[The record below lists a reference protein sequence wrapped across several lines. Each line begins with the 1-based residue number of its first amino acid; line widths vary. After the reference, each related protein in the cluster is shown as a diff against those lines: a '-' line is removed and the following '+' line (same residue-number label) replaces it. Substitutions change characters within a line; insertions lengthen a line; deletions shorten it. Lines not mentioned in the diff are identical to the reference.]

1 MLMGAWVDA
10 GLDVAALERALRT
23 VVAGGWELVTTR
35 VERRGIAATYLDLEI
50 PGEDHHAHDAH
61 GRHVHGRHRGHR
73 LRDVVAIVERSG
85 LTARQIARATAI
97 YRCIAEAEARL
108 AGESVEEMLFHE
120 VGQLDA
126 ILDVAGT
133 CVALDLFGI
142 EELRCSAFPVP
153 NERTPHGEH
162 HRHDRRTAT
171 PDLLRGFPQRP
182 VEADRDLVTVTAA
195 AILTTLATSIG
206 EGPGALAIERSGYGA
221 GRNDPP
227 YPNVVRVTVGTLASP
242 GGRSARRRGGA
253 DPTSPS

>member
-1 MLMGAWVDA
+1 VRVAYVDMLGGAAGDMLMAAWVDA

-23 VVAGGWELVTTR
+23 IVADGWTLVTAR

-61 GRHVHGRHRGHR
+61 GRHAHGRHLGHR

-85 LTARQIARATAI
+85 LTARQIARASAI
-97 YRCIAEAEARL
+97 YRRIAEVEAQL
-108 AGESVEEMLFHE
+108 AGEPVEEMLFHA

-133 CVALDLFGI
+133 CVALDLLGI
-142 EELRCSAFPVP
+142 DELRCSPFPVQS
-153 NERTPHGEH
+153 ERAH
-162 HRHDRRTAT
+162 HDDGHRQHRRSAT

-182 VEADRDLVTVTAA
+182 VEAERELVTATAA
-195 AILTTLATSIG
+195 AILTTLAANVGAEPG
-206 EGPGALAIERSGYGA
+206 ELRVERSGYGA

-227 YPNVVRVTVGTLASP
+227 SPNVVRVTIGTVP
-242 GGRSARRRGGA
+242 
-253 DPTSPS
+253 